1 MFPGVSRI
9 SGTCWIRPL
18 QVRKPK
24 WLTSCTCYSPM
35 LFSYIINK
43 PVFPIVGCPLCTKTW
58 MEKTQWWGVLSAVHW
73 NQFYRKSHF
82 TQSEL
87 MCIGLLEKA
96 AKRSVRNNHQ
106 DWEGLSC
113 WFSGVW
119 GVTRTCV
126 RMAPWSRVILR
137 VFSIKWFP
145 SHVLFAFTLS
155 LEAGEFHMCPGNAWL
170 NPGVE

>member
-1 MFPGVSRI
+1 MGGKKKKRDKDFGNVPWRI
-9 SGTCWIRPL
+9 RNFWHMLDSPFAGEETKMTQALHLLLR
-18 QVRKPK
+18 V
-24 WLTSCTCYSPM
+24 SPM

-43 PVFPIVGCPLCTKTW
+43 PVFPIVGCPLCTKNW
-58 MEKTQWWGVLSAVHW
+58 MEKTQWWGVLYAVHW

-96 AKRSVRNNHQ
+96 AKHSVRNNHQ

-126 RMAPWSRVILR
+126 RIATWSRVILR
-137 VFSIKWFP
+137 VFSIK
-145 SHVLFAFTLS
+145 
-155 LEAGEFHMCPGNAWL
+155 
-170 NPGVE
+170 